1 MHLNED
7 GTLGFGNPDAV
18 TYASHGEW
26 SVASIGGRQVRGRK
40 PPTQPVNTFLEVM
53 REDWDQ
59 HDASGRVEYI
69 RGQLELIEHP
79 LDMLDEFDHVTNA
92 DYTLGELYHARK
104 VLTRLLPF
112 MVEAAQRSDG
122 DATS

>member
-1 MHLNED
+1 MYRRED
-7 GTLGFGNPDAV
+7 DTLGFGNPDAS
-18 TYASHGEW
+18 TFASHGET
-26 SVASIGGRQVRGRK
+26 SVARIAGREIRGPLR
-40 PPTQPVNTFLEVM
+40 PRQPVNEFLHVM
-53 REDWDQ
+53 REDWDEL
-59 HDASGRVEYI
+59 DAAGRVEYI

-79 LDMLDEFDHVTNA
+79 LDMLDDFDHVTSA